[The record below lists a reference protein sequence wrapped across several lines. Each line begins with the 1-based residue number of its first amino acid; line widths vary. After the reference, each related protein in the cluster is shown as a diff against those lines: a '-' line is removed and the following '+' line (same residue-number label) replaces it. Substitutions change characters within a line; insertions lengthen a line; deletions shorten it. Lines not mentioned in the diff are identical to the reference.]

1 MQEDERCCGTGTCLI
16 NEQGL
21 CWCGQ
26 QWNGGAIGFQPPQS
40 PPDEKPV
47 QSTAGDRPP
56 P

>member
-26 QWNGGAIGFQPPQS
+26 QWNGAAMCFQPPQ
-40 PPDEKPV
+40 PLPDSTPV